1 VSAPF
6 EKIFGDTS
14 ELRVIQFLLPMNG
27 LEFNISDIARGADVS
42 RQALNN
48 VVKKLLKWNVLK
60 ITSKHGNANYYAL
73 NENSGFTEAF
83 ENLNNRIIEQMLGE
97 ETLAEIADYSIQR
110 CIRIQPVE
118 DHSPSPGH
126 VEGWA
131 VAAGGVEEKWSHMR
145 FDGRET
151 YATT

>member
-27 LEFNISDIARGADVS
+27 LEFNISEMARGADVS

-73 NENSGFTEAF
+73 NENSGFIEAF
-83 ENLNNRIIEQMLGE
+83 ENLNNLIIEQMLGE
-97 ETLAEIADYSIQR
+97 ETLAEIADYSLER
-110 CIRIQPVE
+110 CIQIQPVE
-118 DHSPSPGH
+118 DSSPSN
-126 VEGWA
+126 
-131 VAAGGVEEKWSHMR
+131 
-145 FDGRET
+145 
-151 YATT
+151 

>member
-1 VSAPF
+1 MSAPF

-27 LEFNISDIARGADVS
+27 LEFNISDMARGADVS

-73 NENSGFTEAF
+73 NENSGFIEAF

-97 ETLAEIADYSIQR
+97 ETLAEIADYSPER
-110 CIRIQPVE
+110 CIQIQPVE
-118 DHSPSPGH
+118 DSSPSN
-126 VEGWA
+126 
-131 VAAGGVEEKWSHMR
+131 
-145 FDGRET
+145 
-151 YATT
+151 